1 MGIIMKKVKKLGLS
15 GRRFLAGMVA
25 AGMAVVLAG
34 CGKSS
39 DYAMSTASSGS
50 TNGTAAY
57 DTASYES
64 SMSESYYDYD
74 NGYVTSASESGVSP
88 AESTSQTQVA
98 DTSRK
103 LIKTVSMSVETKEFD
118 TMLSSVQS
126 KVTELG
132 GYVESMDVYNGSSY
146 SYYRITRDA
155 SLTVRIPQNRL
166 DDFLNT
172 VSDIGNVI
180 NRSDSV
186 EDITLTYVDTQSR
199 RDALETEQERLL
211 VLLDKAESVEDIIT
225 IESRLSEVRY
235 ELESIESKLRTYDNQ
250 VDYSTVYLS
259 IDEVKELTP
268 VEEKSTLQRMTD
280 GFVTSLK
287 NIGTDIKEL
296 AVWFVVH
303 IPYIIIWAAIIICA
317 IFVLRALKKRI
328 KRIKERKKQI
338 KNSEITNKEITNK
351 EITNKENTNKDNTNN
366 ETANKKA
373 NKDTPNKDNPNKDNP
388 NNETPNN
395 KTQETK

>member
-1 MGIIMKKVKKLGLS
+1 VPVLDIYKLHIAATINNCFANTYGCIKNERSACRMGSIMKRVKKSGLS
-15 GRRFLAGMVA
+15 GRRFLAGMLA

-34 CGKSS
+34 CGMSS

-64 SMSESYYDYD
+64 SMSELYYDYD
-74 NGYVTSASESGVSP
+74 NGYVTSTSESGASP
-88 AESTSQTQVA
+88 EEGTSQTQVT

-103 LIKTVSMSVETKEFD
+103 LIKTVSMSVETKAFD
-118 TMLSSVQS
+118 TMLSAVQS
-126 KVTELG
+126 EVTELG
-132 GYVESMDVYNGSSY
+132 GYVESMDVYNGSTY
-146 SYYRITRDA
+146 SSYRISRDA

-211 VLLDKAESVEDIIT
+211 ALLDKAESVEDIIT

-235 ELESIESKLRTYDNQ
+235 QLESIESKLRTYDNQ
-250 VDYSTVYLS
+250 VDYSTVYLN

-280 GFVTSLK
+280 GFITSLK
-287 NIGTDIKEL
+287 NIGTDIKEF

-303 IPYIIIWAAIIICA
+303 IPYIIIWAVIIICA
-317 IFVLRALKKRI
+317 ILILKALKKRI
-328 KRIKERKKQI
+328 KRIKERKKESKTKQNI
-338 KNSEITNKEITNK
+338 
-351 EITNKENTNKDNTNN
+351 NKENINKEN
-366 ETANKKA
+366 
-373 NKDTPNKDNPNKDNP
+373 
-388 NNETPNN
+388 NN
-395 KTQETK
+395 KAQETK